1 MISPEPSQSLAMLAY
16 LTFPLKHWQSGIQL
30 PRSPRPPRLV
40 LTGGQGHKGVAGQC
54 ASARAA
60 LGESYFSYGPWA
72 TTAFC
77 FSRNWYATCL
87 PKRKEEEGTHSQPHI
102 TPRRAS
108 DFSPRSIPFPSLEA
122 LIPFVCIPL
131 AAGWVRKG
139 WLAKEEGI

>member
-1 MISPEPSQSLAMLAY
+1 MISPDPPKAWQCLPTLPSPSNTGRVAFSSLGV
-16 LTFPLKHWQSGIQL
+16 PD
-30 PRSPRPPRLV
+30 PPGLV
-40 LTGGQGHKGVAGQC
+40 LTGGQGHQGVAGQC

-87 PKRKEEEGTHSQPHI
+87 PKRKEKEGTHSQPHI

-131 AAGWVRKG
+131 ASTRAWQDG
-139 WLAKEEGI
+139 